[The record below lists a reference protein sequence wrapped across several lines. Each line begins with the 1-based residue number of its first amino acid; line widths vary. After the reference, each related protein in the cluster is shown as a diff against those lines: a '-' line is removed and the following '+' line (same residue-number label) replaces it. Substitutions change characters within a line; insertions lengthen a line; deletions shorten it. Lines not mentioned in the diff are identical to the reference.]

1 MTERMDVVSP
11 RKDAKTDKTYYDRI
25 GVAFPTKNGG
35 WSVRVS
41 AWPVGDTLLLFPPK
55 PKDDAPRRDD
65 HGEDAP
71 F

>member
-11 RKDAKTDKTYYDRI
+11 RKDPKSEKTYYDRI
-25 GVAFPTKNGG
+25 GAAWPTKNGG

-55 PKDDAPRRDD
+55 PREERKEDN
-65 HGEDAP
+65 GEDVP